1 MAKKLINRIPSENR
15 VGSKISEQDLINYS
29 IGAFL
34 TDEEN
39 RTVWINGMP
48 YGNAYISSSETRQ
61 PKHAEVFN
69 DFDRNKAE
77 GHYSHA
83 EGGTYVNT
91 VYNNTKIAFLE
102 PAVEGYNYSVPY
114 TNVLYKMIQ
123 VMANPVMNIPLYV
136 AVNNEG
142 RLDSQDATE
151 TSNDII
157 TNYDAENTLLAIDK
171 YDNSETNTY
180 TGTDSQLENKVTSNE
195 PIKYYIKEFEYVKA
209 EKLIYF
215 NVATSL
221 DPNSVITTLPEYCI
235 GKTMYFHYYY
245 AYDGKDEWSEATK
258 DGAHA
263 EGVSQAHGVMAHSEG
278 FANRSYEDYSHTEGV
293 GNEVYGL
300 AGHAEGDRNIV
311 TNSAPYSH
319 AEGHMNIA
327 KADSVHVEGRNNL
340 GNNTGAHVEG
350 GRNKVDGLYGHAE
363 GYGNNVKGDYGHAEG
378 YGNIVNNE
386 NGHAEGTNT
395 VNNGKSSHTEGVGTI
410 TTNEGEHAEGQYNV
424 TDYGYISSI
433 GVGSSADNRKNAF
446 TVLSDGRVYIAK
458 TEEIIED
465 IRNTYNPC
473 NYDGEKLET
482 ASKSIQRLL
491 TETTEKMINITY
503 AELVNMKENN
513 LLIPGQYYRIID
525 YITSFN
531 NTLTDIKSAGNKFD
545 IVVLAGST
553 NELFEDCYLL
563 FPDANVNNF
572 KIQAENGSFI
582 GTQNVNVYNINTD
595 NNCYTRTVTSTL
607 QSYSNITIKDITYTS
622 NTATS
627 VINLDAENILIRTN
641 KGDFIFDVA
650 NSQNMSSIVNIDN
663 FNKRRCIKIAE
674 IDNNTELD
682 YIGLYLLFTD
692 KLNNSNIS
700 ENSKYVHA
708 YCKFNFKEYS
718 DDGKTAIYTIDSILT
733 VYLYEATSETRT
745 YNFMNYTVFEKTPYY
760 NTVNAALLN
769 YLGNIRITYN
779 KESSNPV
786 NFVNSNGTGVIIYTT
801 GHWTSRIERRLT
813 LYPTDIRLYE
823 KFRGVYNIKTL
834 EANKTN
840 IEYKSIGLSNIT
852 INNEDP
858 NYIFLDNIDILNGT
872 PVVLANDYYEKIL
885 DFYKDNTND
894 IENIIINLFGYR
906 VKYNLDN
913 YKYSDYLDTSKTDEF
928 TSYFNDA
935 NQTLTYYSI
944 GNLNKNY
951 ITSGPVN
958 FWPLNGF
965 DVLLDTKNFTKY
977 NYRWNQVNIFSKDSS
992 DIEQQSNE
1000 QSNNYCILTTDKQID
1015 KNDNLFE
1022 AVLCNKE
1029 QIEDIIS
1036 ETIGDKSILQDINT
1050 YNNVFINKILY
1061 DNWSSTENIKLVKS
1075 TKLPYKKD
1083 IEIWP
1088 ALITLL
1094 SNQESFYYFVFEKN
1108 EKNGETY
1115 YFPLKYCT
1123 PESKI
1128 LNINLKNDSDFS
1140 FTWSV
1145 DKKYIVSLSY
1155 GNKVYSIRLEGNK
1168 PKEFNGQIE
1177 GKDFTG
1183 YTIYEYI
1190 CTRQDDKNGTDFVES
1205 EDFDVF
1211 NDVADKSI
1219 NDIITNYTNGK
1230 QWSYGELYILLKQN
1244 ETGINIVD
1252 GYFDIYFIRRDKI
1265 MQNFYHGY
1273 SFENQNIY
1281 NTTVSSTTEKIF
1293 HIDSDLSA
1301 NKYLKE
1307 FEFTFYNKENLDFED
1322 STYNLQYTD
1331 STETELKLGSSY
1343 VNYKDIKKYN
1353 YVFYEDAPMYN
1364 YISTGIS
1371 DHSIVFNCDEN
1382 FNTSVSSNINEI
1394 GGISISLKS
1403 NIENTNTDGVTTYD
1417 FKTLFAL
1424 TKNVQ
1429 KYTYLTKIK
1438 DIENA
1443 LEYIEYHLPFYYS
1456 RGFIYSMEDNNGNKA
1471 QYDFL
1476 NVQFKDG
1483 NNWYYTFDNNGDF
1496 GLKNNKTIKNN
1507 EIKSN
1512 IQIIKNILSTNDSI
1526 IVNNTLYDSSIIST
1540 SSISLLNNII
1550 KDSKNVQINKDVV
1563 NSTFIQ
1569 FNDKNI
1575 NSVVANANIYN
1586 TYDFEYN
1593 TPDCTPVFSVGNFRI
1608 YDKKIYDIVNKE
1620 GILDNYNTTNANII
1634 RGADKNIELN
1644 NCNKYSYVDNSEKV
1658 DNVSLT
1664 AAIPSL
1670 STNPKIETEEFTYDE
1685 IPDTNNIT
1693 TMTGFLSY
1701 SNLFDFG
1708 YIYTGCSATY
1718 KTKGSQ
1724 INAPELQVTFKSKAT
1739 YTLKDT
1745 NNNVYDISKSAIKTD
1760 FVHKTNC
1767 WSKDK
1772 WSTYGC
1778 NICTHLGLKIGEDG
1792 LSVQKINNYE
1802 MICYNYEIGKPAIIV
1817 GIKLGNNYILRL
1829 SKIYFE
1835 VTEYKLYGNST
1846 GEYDSLGDGY
1856 IHNIGYSTNNQTTK
1870 TININTTDMTI
1881 VRDETIFNPS
1891 TSNIKRVKIKYGSFN
1906 SGSDG
1911 TSTIIVDTTGIY
1923 NKETD
1928 TAISYINS
1936 SSISNINQQ

>member
-1 MAKKLINRIPSENR
+1 MAKKLINRILGENR
-15 VGSKISEQDLINYS
+15 VGSKISEQDLIDYS

-34 TDEEN
+34 TDEKN

-48 YGNAYISSSETRQ
+48 YGNAYISSSPTRQ

-102 PAVEGYNYSVPY
+102 PAVDGYSYSVPY
-114 TNVLYKMIQ
+114 TSVLYKMIQ
-123 VMANPVMNIPLYV
+123 VMANQNMNIPLYV
-136 AVNNEG
+136 VINNES
-142 RLDSQDATE
+142 RLDLRSENE
-151 TSNDII
+151 TSNDETGNDVI
-157 TNYDAENTLLAIDK
+157 TNYDTENTLLAIDK
-171 YDNSETNTY
+171 YDNAETPDY
-180 TGTDSQLENKVTSNE
+180 DGPDAQLENKVTSAE
-195 PIKYYIKEFEYVKA
+195 PTKYYIKNYKTDTDKKV
-209 EKLIYF
+209 IYF

-221 DPNSVITTLPEYCI
+221 EPTAEPAILPPYCI

-245 AYDGKDEWSEATK
+245 AYDGKDGWSEATK

-263 EGVSQAHGVMAHSEG
+263 EGVSQACGVMSHAEG

-300 AGHAEGDRNIV
+300 AAHAEGDRNIV

-363 GYGNNVKGDYGHAEG
+363 GHSNIVKGDYGHAEG

-433 GVGSSADNRKNAF
+433 GVGSSNDNRKNAF

-473 NYDGEKLET
+473 NYDGEKLEI

-503 AELVNMKENN
+503 SELVNLKENN
-513 LLIPGQYYRIID
+513 LLIPGQYYRITD

-531 NTLTDIKSAGNKFD
+531 NTLIDIKSAGNKFD
-545 IVVLAGST
+545 IVILAGST
-553 NELFEDCYLL
+553 SELFEDCYLL

-595 NNCYTRTVTSTL
+595 NNCYTCTATAAL
-607 QSYSNITIKDITYTS
+607 QSYSNIIIKDITYTN
-622 NTATS
+622 NTTSS
-627 VINLDAENILIRTN
+627 VINLNAENILIRTN
-641 KGDFIFDVA
+641 KGDFIFDTA
-650 NSQNMSSIVNIDN
+650 NSQNIPSLTNIDN
-663 FNKRRCIKIAE
+663 FNKCRCVKIAE
-674 IDNNTELD
+674 IDNKTEVD
-682 YIGLYLLFTD
+682 FIGLYLLFTD

-700 ENSKYVHA
+700 ENIRYVHA
-708 YCKFNFKEYS
+708 YCKFNFEEYS
-718 DDGKTAIYTIDSILT
+718 DGSKTAFYTIDSILT

-745 YNFMNYTVFEKTPYY
+745 YNFMNYTVFEKTSYY
-760 NTVNAALLN
+760 NTVYTKLME
-769 YLGNIRITYN
+769 YLKNIRIRYN

-786 NFVNSNGTGVIIYTT
+786 NYVNSNGTGVIIYTT
-801 GHWTSRIERRLT
+801 GHWAAPIERRLT
-813 LYPTDIRLYE
+813 LYPININLYE
-823 KFRGVYNIKTL
+823 KFRGVYNGIKTL

-840 IEYKSIGLSNIT
+840 IEYKSVGLSNIT

-872 PVVLANDYYEKIL
+872 PVILTNDYYEKIL
-885 DFYKDNTND
+885 NFYKDNNNTSNV
-894 IENIIINLFGYR
+894 ENIIINLFGYR

-928 TSYFNDA
+928 TSYFDNES
-935 NQTLTYYSI
+935 NILTYYSI

-977 NYRWNQVNIFSKDSS
+977 NYRWNQTTIFNV
-992 DIEQQSNE
+992 EE
-1000 QSNNYCILTTDKQID
+1000 NNQNNKCILTTNKQID
-1015 KNDNLFE
+1015 KDDNLFE

-1029 QIEDIIS
+1029 SVLDIFN
-1036 ETIGDKSILQDINT
+1036 ETTEDKSTLQEIDT
-1050 YNNVFINKILY
+1050 YNNVFINRILY
-1061 DNWSSTENIKLVKS
+1061 ANWSTAESIKLVKS
-1075 TKLPYKKD
+1075 TKLLYKD
-1083 IEIWP
+1083 VEIWP
-1088 ALITLL
+1088 FLMNTLSYNYL
-1094 SNQESFYYFVFEKN
+1094 QSFYYFVFEKF

-1281 NTTVSSTTEKIF
+1281 NPTVSSVTEKIF

-1322 STYNLQYTD
+1322 STYNLQYTN
-1331 STETELKLGSSY
+1331 STEIELKLGSSY

-1353 YVFYEDAPMYN
+1353 YVFYEDEPKYN
-1364 YISTGIS
+1364 YISEDNN
-1371 DHSIVFNCDEN
+1371 DHSIIFACDEN
-1382 FNTSVSSNINEI
+1382 IELNATNNNEI

-1403 NIENTNTDGVTTYD
+1403 NIENTNTDGVATYD

-1456 RGFIYSMEDNNGNKA
+1456 RGFIYSMEDNNGNKT

-1483 NNWYYTFDNNGDF
+1483 DNWYYTFDNNGDF
-1496 GLKNNKTIKNN
+1496 GLKNNKTVKNN

-1512 IQIIKNILSTNDSI
+1512 IQIVKNILNTNNSI
-1526 IVNNTLYDSSIIST
+1526 IVNNTLYDSNITST
-1540 SSISLLNNII
+1540 SGISLLNNII
-1550 KDSKNVQINKDVV
+1550 KDSKNVQINNDVV

-1569 FNDKNI
+1569 FNDKKV
-1575 NSVVANANIYN
+1575 NSIVSNASIYN

-1593 TPDCTPVFSVGNFRI
+1593 NTTDCTPVFSIGNFRV
-1608 YDKKIYDIVNKE
+1608 YDKKIYNIDNE
-1620 GILDNYNTTNANII
+1620 TGILTKYNTTSAQISENQN
-1634 RGADKNIELN
+1634 KTIELN
-1644 NCNKYSYVDNSEKV
+1644 NYDVYVYRDNSERV
-1658 DNVSLT
+1658 DNVNLPVVTTSTT
-1664 AAIPSL
+1664 AK
-1670 STNPKIETEEFTYDE
+1670 PKIETTFSYSNLDINT
-1685 IPDTNNIT
+1685 IS
-1693 TMTGFLSY
+1693 TMDGFLSY
-1701 SNLFDFG
+1701 SNLFDLG
-1708 YIYTGCSATY
+1708 YIYTGCYATY
-1718 KTKGSQ
+1718 YTKGSQ
-1724 INAPELQVTFKSKAT
+1724 NNAPELQVTFKSNAK
-1739 YTLKDT
+1739 YTLKDINGNTHDITKSVIQT
-1745 NNNVYDISKSAIKTD
+1745 N

-1767 WSKDK
+1767 WSKK
-1772 WSTYGC
+1772 VWSTYGC

-1792 LSVQKINNYE
+1792 LKVKTIGNYD
-1802 MICYNYEIGKPAIIV
+1802 MIVYGENDENIV
-1817 GIKLGNNYILRL
+1817 GIKLGNKYILRL
-1829 SKIYFE
+1829 SKILFE

-1846 GEYDSLGDGY
+1846 GSYNSLGDGVV
-1856 IHNIGYSTNNQTTK
+1856 HNIGYTINNPTAK
-1870 TININTTDMTI
+1870 NININTTDMTI
-1881 VRDETIFNPS
+1881 VKNATIFNPS
-1891 TSNIKRVKIKYGSFN
+1891 NDTTSVNIKYGSFN

-1911 TSTIIVDTTGIY
+1911 TSTILVDTTGIY
-1923 NKETD
+1923 NKLTKD
-1928 TAISYINS
+1928 AITYMNGNGFIN
-1936 SSISNINQQ
+1936 I